1 MTNNNKQVVM
11 AIFCYVYYNNYVS
24 PATTGVSAVMS
35 AALKLPPLQQV
46 GAGRWPPGAST
57 GAAVRRRAPW
67 YRPLAAALQLLA
79 PGGGRV
85 LRAGRLLPPPPRDWT
100 WTVCHMLPGPRCSH
114 ASPPTASPPPRSP
127 NATAPQLELLER
139 LSNVLVGHEMLPA
152 RLGGAIADHAGRA
165 LAGGG

>member
-1 MTNNNKQVVM
+1 M
-11 AIFCYVYYNNYVS
+11 AIFCYVYYSNYVS

-46 GAGRWPPGAST
+46 RRGAGAGAGAVG
-57 GAAVRRRAPW
+57 GAARRREGRRQRGGSPGS
-67 YRPLAAALQLLA
+67 PAAALQL
-79 PGGGRV
+79 PCGKRV
-85 LRAGRLLPPPPRDWT
+85 PRAGRLLWGHGGRGPHPWLAALARVRSPLQRS
-100 WTVCHMLPGPRCSH
+100 LPSPLPRCPDCR
-114 ASPPTASPPPRSP
+114 PPVL
-127 NATAPQLELLER
+127 QLELLER